1 MLGQNVRFGGPLTPV
16 VKKLMIINGAIFLL
30 MTIAGLFSPGF
41 PAVIKNNF
49 GLSHLGFAH
58 QFKLWQIFTYMFLH
72 GSFFHVFM
80 NLFALW
86 MFSGDLE
93 QLWGG
98 RRFLRY
104 YITTGMGAGICI
116 AFMNFI
122 IADSYGV
129 SPVTIGASGAVYAIL
144 LAYGLTWPNRQVL
157 VWFVIPVKMKYL
169 VMIFGL
175 FEFFGTLGTVS
186 GSGGNISHIG
196 HLGGLLSGLV
206 VLLGVR
212 RFEMKGGSTAARG
225 GFLEDFFRK
234 RRNERKRI
242 EISRRIEAKKIIDA
256 LLEKIARG
264 GMSSLTPD
272 ERKSLEWAR
281 KNYYPDSGDT
291 MH

>member
-30 MTIAGLFSPGF
+30 MAFTGLFSPGI
-41 PAVIKNNF
+41 PALIKNNF
-49 GLSHLGFAH
+49 GLSHLGFAG
-58 QFKLWQIFTYMFLH
+58 QFKLWQIFTYMFIH
-72 GSFFHVFM
+72 GSFFHVLM

-104 YITTGMGAGICI
+104 YLTTGIGAGICI
-116 AFMNFI
+116 AIMNFI
-122 IADSYGV
+122 IAEKYGV

-144 LAYGLTWPNRQVL
+144 LAYGLTWPDRQVL
-157 VWFVIPVKMKYL
+157 IWFVIPMKMKYMVIL
-169 VMIFGL
+169 FGL
-175 FEFFGTLGTVS
+175 FEFFGTLGSVS
-186 GSGGNISHIG
+186 GGGGNISHIG

-206 VLLGVR
+206 VLLGLR
-212 RFEMKGGSTAARG
+212 RFESKGGTSARRG
-225 GFLEDFFRK
+225 GFLEEYFRK
-234 RRNERKRI
+234 RRNDRKRI